1 MKKFL
6 TLALVAA
13 FMTMSTVAAHARDQ
27 IRIVGSSTVYP
38 FASYVAEEFGAVT
51 GNPVPV
57 IESTG
62 SGGGHKLFSA
72 GVDLNTPDITNSSRR
87 MKTSEFDKNM
97 AAGVKDIVE
106 VVIGYDGIAIA
117 YNKANPDINLTRKD
131 LTLAVAAEVPV
142 NGKLV
147 ANPYKKWNEINPA
160 LPAKPILVYG
170 PPTSSGTRD
179 AFEELVLEKVTK
191 KLEGYNGK
199 KYGKIRQDGIY
210 VPAGENDNLIVQ
222 KLAKDKDAFGIFGY
236 SFLEENAD
244 RIKGA
249 SIDGV
254 EPVPA
259 NISSGKYPVS
269 RSLYFYVKV
278 GHLDKV
284 PGLAEYVDMFLSE
297 QMIGSNGLLKSIGLI
312 PLPDA
317 DRNAVRARWSK
328 RQTLTKA
335 DLAH

>member
-13 FMTMSTVAAHARDQ
+13 FMTVVTVSAQARDQ

-38 FASYVAEEFGAVT
+38 FASYVAEEFGATT
-51 GNPVPV
+51 GKPTPI

-62 SGGGHKLFSA
+62 SGGGHKLFSQ
-72 GVDLNTPDITNSSRR
+72 GTDLNTPDITNSSRR

-97 AAGVKDIVE
+97 EAGVKDIIE
-106 VVIGYDGIAIA
+106 VVIGYDGIAVA
-117 YNKANPDINLTRKD
+117 FNKSNPDINLTRKD
-131 LTLAVAAEVPV
+131 ITLAVAEEVPV

-147 ANPYKKWNEINPA
+147 ANPYKMWNEINPA
-160 LPAKPILVYG
+160 LPSKPILIYG

-179 AFEELVLEKVTK
+179 AFEELVMETAS
-191 KLEGYNGK
+191 EEIDGYGGK
-199 KYGKIRQDGIY
+199 GYTKIRQDGIY

-236 SFLEENAD
+236 SFLEENSD
-244 RIKGA
+244 RLKGA
-249 SIDGV
+249 SVDGV
-254 EPVPA
+254 QPLPE

-269 RSLYFYVKV
+269 RSLFFYVKV
-278 GHLDKV
+278 DHLDKV
-284 PGLAEYVDMFLSE
+284 PGMKEYVDLFLSE
-297 QMIGSNGLLKSIGLI
+297 QMIGTNGLLKSIGLI

-317 DRNAVRARWSK
+317 DRNTVRARWNK
-328 RQTLTKA
+328 RQSLTKA

>member
-13 FMTMSTVAAHARDQ
+13 FMTVVTVSAQARDQ

-38 FASYVAEEFGAVT
+38 FASYVAEEFGATT
-51 GNPVPV
+51 GKPTPI

-62 SGGGHKLFSA
+62 SGGGHKLFSQ
-72 GVDLNTPDITNSSRR
+72 GTDLNTPDITNSSRR

-97 AAGVKDIVE
+97 EAGVKDIIE
-106 VVIGYDGIAIA
+106 VVIGYDGIAVA
-117 YNKANPDINLTRKD
+117 FNKSNPDINLTRKD
-131 LTLAVAAEVPV
+131 LTLAVAEEVPV

-147 ANPYKKWNEINPA
+147 ANPYKMWNEVNPA
-160 LPAKPILVYG
+160 LPSKPILIYG

-179 AFEELVLEKVTK
+179 AFEELVMETAS
-191 KLEGYNGK
+191 EEIDGYGGK
-199 KYGKIRQDGIY
+199 GYTKIRQDGVY

-236 SFLEENAD
+236 SFLEENSD
-244 RIKGA
+244 RLKGA
-249 SIDGV
+249 SVDGV
-254 EPVPA
+254 QPIPS

-269 RSLYFYVKV
+269 RSLFFYVKV
-278 GHLDKV
+278 DHLDKV
-284 PGLAEYVDMFLSE
+284 PGMKEYVDLFLSE
-297 QMIGSNGLLKSIGLI
+297 QMIGTNGLLKSIGLI

-317 DRNAVRARWSK
+317 DRNTVRARWNK
-328 RQTLTKA
+328 RQSLTKA